1 VKSIVCEAP
10 GVLSLQDV
18 EDPTLSPGE
27 VLIRI
32 RRVGVC
38 GTDLH
43 AYRGDQPYFKYPRV
57 LGHELSGEIV
67 NSGNSRDLSP
77 GDEVVVV
84 PYLACGRCSACRQ
97 GKTNCC
103 MFLEVIGVHRDG
115 GMCELLSM
123 PSSHVLKAEGL
134 SLEQMASVE
143 CLSIGAHAVRR
154 AQVIR
159 GEYALVI
166 GAGPIGIGAAQ
177 AARNAGAQVI
187 VMDTDE
193 IRLEYCEN
201 RLNIPHTVVAVAGV
215 EERLRDLTEGNYP
228 AVVFEA
234 TGDPNSM
241 MKAFRW
247 VAHGGRYV
255 LISLVKSDITFND
268 PEFHKREL
276 SLLSSRNATVPDLE
290 AVIHSMAAGQLET
303 ETFVTHRV
311 PFEGT
316 AWAFPQ
322 WIRPGAGV
330 IKAMVTL

>member
-1 VKSIVCEAP
+1 MKSIVCEAP

-67 NSGNSRDLSP
+67 NSGNSRDLLP

-84 PYLACGRCSACRQ
+84 PYLSCGRCSACRQ

-115 GMCELLSM
+115 GMCELLAM

-159 GEYALVI
+159 DEYALVI

-193 IRLEYCEN
+193 IRLEYCKN

-234 TGDPNSM
+234 TGDPGSM

-290 AVIHSMAAGQLET
+290 AVIHSIAAGQLET
-303 ETFVTHRV
+303 ETFITHRV
-311 PFEGT
+311 PFEGI